1 VICVKRSG
9 TQTILT
15 YKKQMTKFLYSLYNL
30 IFSNDIEGFSAK
42 LIQNLKKKNYKIT
55 VIDIGCYVGNFS
67 KKINQNLNNKDVFF
81 YMIDPNKNI
90 LPNLNRLGIKK
101 KFFPYA
107 IDSGTN
113 YKTLY
118 FNNAFPASG
127 TSLSDIYYK
136 SKGYNISRN
145 LFFLFRKRK
154 NFFSKKKIKTISL
167 DKFIKTEKI
176 NRVDILKIDTE
187 GNEEN
192 ILINSKYALEKT
204 KVLTLELLSKKED
217 EKDKFDRINNF
228 LKKKNFIL
236 KYKKRI
242 YSTSI
247 FTNLICYDLIYLN
260 RNN

>member
-1 VICVKRSG
+1 MIK
-9 TQTILT
+9 L
-15 YKKQMTKFLYSLYNL
+15 LYSFYNL
-30 IFSNDIEGFSAK
+30 IFSNDIESFSAK
-42 LIQNLKKKNYKIT
+42 LIQNLKKKKNKIT

-67 KKINQNLNNKDVFF
+67 KKINQNLNNKNVFF

-90 LPNLNRLGIKK
+90 LKDLNKLKIKK
-101 KFFPYA
+101 KFFSYA
-107 IDSGTN
+107 IDSESN
-113 YKTLY
+113 YKTLF

-127 TSLSDIYYK
+127 TSLSNIYYK
-136 SKGYNISRN
+136 SKGYNISRK
-145 LFFLFRKRK
+145 LFFLFNKKK
-154 NFFSKKKIKTISL
+154 NFFIKKKVKTISL
-167 DKFIKTEKI
+167 DNFVKTQKIK
-176 NRVDILKIDTE
+176 RVDILKIDTE

-260 RNN
+260 RNI

>member
-1 VICVKRSG
+1 
-9 TQTILT
+9 
-15 YKKQMTKFLYSLYNL
+15 M
-30 IFSNDIEGFSAK
+30 
-42 LIQNLKKKNYKIT
+42 
-55 VIDIGCYVGNFS
+55 
-67 KKINQNLNNKDVFF
+67 
-81 YMIDPNKNI
+81 
-90 LPNLNRLGIKK
+90 
-101 KFFPYA
+101 
-107 IDSGTN
+107 
-113 YKTLY
+113 
-118 FNNAFPASG
+118 
-127 TSLSDIYYK
+127 SDIYYK

-228 LKKKNFIL
+228 LKKKKF
-236 KYKKRI
+236 
-242 YSTSI
+242 YSQI
-247 FTNLICYDLIYLN
+247 
-260 RNN
+260 